1 MGRKNPFR
9 YLNNIAVQAAL
20 IIVGLS
26 IASLLVSV
34 EIYRDNMRKIALN
47 EVENKATIFLS
58 SMETSVRRLVM
69 EKNTTSLVDLF
80 HDQAE
85 FIRDNLNFHVVAVMV
100 RAPDGAIIEH
110 KRQNPDGTV
119 SRPERRL
126 HDEHQA
132 IPPNF
137 QTVIDT
143 GRPLVTREVRTLKME
158 EGQPEVRVIEAFYP
172 IKKRQSEEL
181 VAVIKLVISVERT
194 LELIHTQY
202 KQFSQRVML
211 GITLATFLLILGIML
226 FIRRSI
232 ISPVISLH
240 EGADRVASGDLDTH
254 IKPKGSN
261 EISAL
266 THSFN
271 GMVDGLRQREQMQR
285 SLEVAKEVQQ
295 NLLPRSAPS
304 VEGLDIAGTSLYCD
318 ETGGDYYD
326 YIEFKRFGG
335 ARIDVVIGDVSGH
348 GVSSALLMATT
359 RAFLRQRAAL
369 PGTTAEIISDVNRQL
384 SRDVADS
391 GSFMTMFYLMIDK
404 VGACLHWV
412 RAGHDPAILYDPETS
427 EIIELKGAGIALGVD
442 EDYAFTENLR
452 GDLRAGQI
460 VLLGTDGIWE
470 ARNPAGEMFGK
481 EGIYSVLREHAD
493 LSAQAILDKII
504 EKLRVFQAGGVVED
518 DVTLIVVKT
527 TEAF

>member
-1 MGRKNPFR
+1 
-9 YLNNIAVQAAL
+9 
-20 IIVGLS
+20 
-26 IASLLVSV
+26 
-34 EIYRDNMRKIALN
+34 
-47 EVENKATIFLS
+47 
-58 SMETSVRRLVM
+58 
-69 EKNTTSLVDLF
+69 
-80 HDQAE
+80 
-85 FIRDNLNFHVVAVMV
+85 
-100 RAPDGAIIEH
+100 
-110 KRQNPDGTV
+110 
-119 SRPERRL
+119 
-126 HDEHQA
+126 
-132 IPPNF
+132 
-137 QTVIDT
+137 
-143 GRPLVTREVRTLKME
+143 
-158 EGQPEVRVIEAFYP
+158 
-172 IKKRQSEEL
+172 
-181 VAVIKLVISVERT
+181 
-194 LELIHTQY
+194 
-202 KQFSQRVML
+202 
-211 GITLATFLLILGIML
+211 
-226 FIRRSI
+226 
-232 ISPVISLH
+232 
-240 EGADRVASGDLDTH
+240 
-254 IKPKGSN
+254 
-261 EISAL
+261 
-266 THSFN
+266 
-271 GMVDGLRQREQMQR
+271 MQR

-295 NLLPRSAPS
+295 NLLPRSAPT

-404 VGACLHWV
+404 AGACLHWV